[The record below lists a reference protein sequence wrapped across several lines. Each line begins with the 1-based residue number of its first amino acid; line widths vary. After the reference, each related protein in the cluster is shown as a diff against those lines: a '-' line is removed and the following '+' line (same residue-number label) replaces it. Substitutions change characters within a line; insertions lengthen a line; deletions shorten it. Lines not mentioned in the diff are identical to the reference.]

1 MRISID
7 TNVFLQLDKAGIVDI
22 VEKID
27 KYVVYT
33 TDGVVIELRRK
44 DLERGIEKLLDRNSI
59 LIIRNVKID
68 TRAKYSA
75 SGLGESELISIAL
88 QSKNDEYEGDI
99 IVTSDKPAIKFM
111 EKSGIRYMDTFDF
124 IVWCHKNGAISR
136 EDAISGYDRLYA
148 NMFPNNP
155 KNESKR
161 AKFISKLD

>member
-7 TNVFLQLDKAGIVDI
+7 TNVFLQLDHAGIIGMVG
-22 VEKID
+22 KIH

-33 TDGVVIELRRK
+33 TGGVKFELNK
-44 DLERGIEKLLDRNSI
+44 KKLEIGIQKLLEKNRV
-59 LIIRNVKID
+59 LIVKNVKID
-68 TRAKYSA
+68 ARVEGFGF
-75 SGLGESELISIAL
+75 GLGESELISVAL
-88 QSKNDEYEGDI
+88 QSKDDI
-99 IVTSDKPAIKFM
+99 IVCSDERATKYMKKLNIKCM
-111 EKSGIRYMDTFDF
+111 NAFDF